1 MATSE
6 NSSNIAPDG
15 LETVNARPENNETST
30 STDVLH
36 SSAPVPDILLSL
48 AKDDRYI
55 SQITL
60 LLAQSIVPLASVFF
74 PRRTGSHRSHSQA
87 FDAEEIIDNDGQRF
101 IERIQPELHLL
112 ASIIV
117 HSATFVFYTR
127 HFGGGSSECGEDA
140 RRSIGMESLNLAYSF
155 PRKRQHHDQRVSSA
169 TKMQKSLVRIVG
181 VKKSLMHL
189 LDSISIHRWQALLL
203 LQTIIPYFIHRAGR
217 GGWSKDLGEITSAFL
232 QCCGWH
238 SGSRL
243 GSSRGGGI
251 QSDDEAFRNDD
262 RLRGNARRRLFEA
275 QRRRMMSSAHSN
287 RIEEDSNGGDGLQE
301 DNQMINATAASEAT
315 NSNRLVRRIKSVVV
329 YIWECLRVRIQM
341 LLLDFSFLVI
351 YSSYCYSLN
360 RGFPLHSHHLAM
372 ELIR

>member
-36 SSAPVPDILLSL
+36 SSAPVPDVLLSL

-74 PRRTGSHRSHSQA
+74 PRRAGSHRSHSQA

-127 HFGGGSSECGEDA
+127 HFGGGSSKCGEDA

-155 PRKRQHHDQRVSSA
+155 PRKRQHHDKRISSA
-169 TKMQKSLVRIVG
+169 TMQKSPVGIVR
-181 VKKSLMHL
+181 KSLMRL

-217 GGWSKDLGEITSAFL
+217 GGWSKDLGEITLAFL

-243 GSSRGGGI
+243 SSSSGGGI

-287 RIEEDSNGGDGLQE
+287 RIEEDSNGGDGLQ
-301 DNQMINATAASEAT
+301 DDSQLINVTAASEAT
-315 NSNRLVRRIKSVVV
+315 NSNRLVRRIKSAVV

-341 LLLDFSFLVI
+341 LILGFSSLVI
-351 YSSYCYSLN
+351 YSN
-360 RGFPLHSHHLAM
+360 RLTAIL
-372 ELIR
+372 

>member
-6 NSSNIAPDG
+6 NSSNIAPNG
-15 LETVNARPENNETST
+15 LEPVNARPENNETST
-30 STDVLH
+30 SIDVLH

-60 LLAQSIVPLASVFF
+60 LLAQSIVPLASVLF

-87 FDAEEIIDNDGQRF
+87 FDAEEIIENDGQRF

-127 HFGGGSSECGEDA
+127 HFRGGSSECGEDA

-155 PRKRQHHDQRVSSA
+155 PQKRQHRDKRISSA
-169 TKMQKSLVRIVG
+169 TTMQKSPVGIVS
-181 VKKSLMHL
+181 KSLMRL

-243 GSSRGGGI
+243 GSSRGGGE
-251 QSDDEAFRNDD
+251 QSDDESFRNND

-287 RIEEDSNGGDGLQE
+287 RIEEDSNGGDGLQ
-301 DNQMINATAASEAT
+301 DDSQLINVTAASEAT
-315 NSNRLVRRIKSVVV
+315 NSNRLVRRIKSAVV

-341 LLLDFSFLVI
+341 LILGFSSLVI
-351 YSSYCYSLN
+351 YSN
-360 RGFPLHSHHLAM
+360 RLTAIL
-372 ELIR
+372 